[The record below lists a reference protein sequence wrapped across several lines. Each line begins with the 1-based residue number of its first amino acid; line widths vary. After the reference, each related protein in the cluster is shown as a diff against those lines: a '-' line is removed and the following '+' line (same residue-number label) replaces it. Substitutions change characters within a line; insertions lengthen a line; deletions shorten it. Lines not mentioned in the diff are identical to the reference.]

1 MSESLRHAGG
11 VVLSFDANG
20 INANL
25 IIDLLVRALFF
36 ESQDN
41 IEVGSYNSLCNSETA
56 RIRNTGQGELWC
68 DGTTKFVV
76 EHWEQRH
83 KVGTFYKS
91 ISDFASNNNSKSYL
105 AIDGIVRTSYFTK
118 VNGNC
123 KAAFLDIKATYGSSW
138 TCFYYYVTLAY
149 GIECFVAVCS
159 EMINYPTL
167 VETLAGILKVNASDL
182 MGQYV
187 VDLMSRKYLTKG
199 ESLKDWKLFEKSKR
213 TPGDL
218 DWHGFV
224 IYEAATLLDSSPS
237 GSKISWSIPNHS
249 DDFRIVH
256 ANAMGDVVSYRG
268 DMSPPEICV
277 SVGDYVAVSA
287 GGYDHTEKPSLVF
300 GN

>member
-1 MSESLRHAGG
+1 M
-11 VVLSFDANG
+11 VLSFDANG

-25 IIDLLVRALFF
+25 IIHLLVYALFF
-36 ESQDN
+36 EGQFN
-41 IEVGSYNSLCNSETA
+41 NFI
-56 RIRNTGQGELWC
+56 NTGWINHLCKEDDNERIKNLGQAELWC
-68 DGTTKFVV
+68 DGTAKFVV
-76 EHWEQRH
+76 EHWKQGR
-83 KVGTFYKS
+83 KVGTVYKS

-105 AIDGIVRTSYFTK
+105 AIDGIVRTSYFT
-118 VNGNC
+118 NQTTDWINC
-123 KAAFLDIKATYGSSW
+123 QDAFLDIKATYGSSW

-159 EMINYPTL
+159 EMINYPSL

-187 VDLMSRKYLTKG
+187 ADLMSRKYLTKG

-256 ANAMGDVVSYRG
+256 ANAVGDVVLSYRG
-268 DMSPPEICV
+268 DMSPTEICV
-277 SVGDYVAVSA
+277 NVGDYVGVSA
-287 GGYDHTEKPSLVF
+287 GGYDHPEKPSLVF